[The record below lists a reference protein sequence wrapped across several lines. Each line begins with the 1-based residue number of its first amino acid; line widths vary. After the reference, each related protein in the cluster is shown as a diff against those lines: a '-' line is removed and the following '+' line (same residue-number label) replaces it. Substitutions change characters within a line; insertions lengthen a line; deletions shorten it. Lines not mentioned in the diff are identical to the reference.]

1 MNKLNYIIIIITFV
15 LIFIIFNYV
24 YNIKKQPKSL
34 EILQS
39 NNFDFNSIQEIL
51 LQNQP
56 TIFYQIMYDWV
67 FIGDIHILDINQI
80 RDIINV
86 NKSFTKALENEMS
99 AFSLFLSPYW
109 KYNIIEKTDKDN
121 YNNFRRNKLHRY
133 FIGQITGVQR
143 VFLCSPNQSK
153 ILENG
158 KKIDKEY
165 NELTTPI
172 SFKINNEICP
182 TNFWNEKEI
191 KKKPFNELQF
201 IEIILKE
208 GNILY
213 IPQGWW
219 YLSSFESDSIVL
231 DIYNQSIFNN
241 F

>member
-1 MNKLNYIIIIITFV
+1 MNKINYIIIIIVFILV
-15 LIFIIFNYV
+15 FIIFNYV

-67 FIGDIHILDINQI
+67 FVGDIHILDINQI

-86 NKSFTKALENEMS
+86 NKSFTKVLENEMN
-99 AFSLFLSPYW
+99 AFSLFLSPCW

-121 YNNFRRNKLHRY
+121 YTNFRRNKLHRY

-153 ILENG
+153 ILEKNI
-158 KKIDKEY
+158 KINKEY

-172 SFKINNEICP
+172 SFNINNEICP
-182 TNFWNEKEI
+182 TNFWDEKEI
-191 KKKPFNELQF
+191 QKNHLTNYS
-201 IEIILKE
+201 L
-208 GNILY
+208 
-213 IPQGWW
+213 
-219 YLSSFESDSIVL
+219 
-231 DIYNQSIFNN
+231 
-241 F
+241 